1 MKSNNELTAL
11 PMGDFRLYC
20 CNLSSTIL
28 DKTNII
34 LINSGIQLNV
44 GSIKDIQLIWQQ
56 NKSTQST
63 QIA

>member
-1 MKSNNELTAL
+1 
-11 PMGDFRLYC
+11 MGDFRLYC

-56 NKSTQST
+56 NRST